1 MASHFTEED
10 FKDNNYLDDDEL
22 INSVLQQS
30 MHSEE
35 FNSNNQL
42 NINNELNTNENHDEN
57 NSSHGENEDPIQ
69 RQSLFQENLFE
80 PYLNFSND
88 LDIELIVNPLIF
100 YHDYD
105 KFTYYDN
112 GKKVLAPKFLL
123 HRLSQYNNIEYP
135 IHIKINNTIFTVHE
149 FVEDIDCIYIP
160 TPIFYNIYLEENT
173 LHPVTIMKNI
183 PPKATYLKMKPMS
196 EELYSIKNIKQ
207 YFEIHFTKLYASL
220 HKHEII
226 KVPYLRSYIEFKV
239 TDCKPENLVS
249 INEIEELELEFE
261 PLVEKQLEF
270 TFDSDTEN
278 FEEEQS
284 KEEEED
290 QLKNEPKVFVPFS
303 GKGNKL
309 GSN

>member
-10 FKDNNYLDDDEL
+10 FIDNNYINDDEI

-30 MHSEE
+30 MQSED
-35 FNSNNQL
+35 
-42 NINNELNTNENHDEN
+42 LNTNNDLSISEN
-57 NSSHGENEDPIQ
+57 NESNIDSSHGENEDPIQ

-100 YHDYD
+100 YYDYD

-226 KVPYLRSYIEFKV
+226 KVPYMRSFIEFKV
-239 TDCKPENLVS
+239 TECRPENIVS

-270 TFDSDTEN
+270 TFDSESEDN
-278 FEEEQS
+278 IIDNIEE
-284 KEEEED
+284 KEE
-290 QLKNEPKVFVPFS
+290 KNNTPNVFVPFS

-309 GSN
+309 GSK

>member
-10 FKDNNYLDDDEL
+10 FIDNNYLNDDEL

-30 MHSEE
+30 MQSED
-35 FNSNNQL
+35 L
-42 NINNELNTNENHDEN
+42 NTNNELNTNNDLSISEN
-57 NSSHGENEDPIQ
+57 NESNIDLSHGENEDPIQ

-149 FVEDIDCIYIP
+149 FVEDIDCIYISSLCF
-160 TPIFYNIYLEENT
+160 TDKMMNNLLKIFSEN
-173 LHPVTIMKNI
+173 
-183 PPKATYLKMKPMS
+183 LKENCLIFTSKKFNLDEGNSRIHLLDTFDIEMS
-196 EELYSIKNIKQ
+196 WAESS
-207 YFEIHFTKLYASL
+207 KLYCYV
-220 HKHEII
+220 I
-226 KVPYLRSYIEFKV
+226 
-239 TDCKPENLVS
+239 T
-249 INEIEELELEFE
+249 
-261 PLVEKQLEF
+261 
-270 TFDSDTEN
+270 
-278 FEEEQS
+278 
-284 KEEEED
+284 
-290 QLKNEPKVFVPFS
+290 
-303 GKGNKL
+303 
-309 GSN
+309 

>member
-1 MASHFTEED
+1 MEEHHFNEND
-10 FKDNNYLDDDEL
+10 FQEDDE
-22 INSVLQQS
+22 IVNSIPHDNPTNPYEVNDNIQN
-30 MHSEE
+30 HS
-35 FNSNNQL
+35 
-42 NINNELNTNENHDEN
+42 I
-57 NSSHGENEDPIQ
+57 
-69 RQSLFQENLFE
+69 FQENLFE
-80 PYLNFSND
+80 PYLNFSDD
-88 LDIELIVNPLIF
+88 LDIELLVNPLIF
-100 YHDYD
+100 YHNYE
-105 KFTYYDN
+105 KFTYYDI

-173 LHPVTIMKNI
+173 IHPVTIMKNI

-226 KVPYLRSYIEFKV
+226 KVPYMRSFIEFKV
-239 TDCKPENLVS
+239 TECRPENIVS

-261 PLVEKQLEF
+261 PLVEKQSEF
-270 TFDSDTEN
+270 TFDSESEDN
-278 FEEEQS
+278 IIDN
-284 KEEEED
+284 KEEKEE
-290 QLKNEPKVFVPFS
+290 KNNTPNVFVPFS

-309 GSN
+309 GSK